1 MKRNID
7 DEMEL
12 IDKTLES
19 VFKVH
24 SCPEALETLTD
35 TELENLLNDLQA
47 LNNQVEIAIEEQ
59 RLLSSTE
66 IEQMED
72 VLDSVSFVDKF

>member
-1 MKRNID
+1 MKRNLD

-19 VFKVH
+19 VMKLQN
-24 SCPEALETLTD
+24 SPEVLETLTD
-35 TELENLLNDLQA
+35 TELENLLNDLQT
-47 LNNQVEIAIEEQ
+47 LNNQIDIAIEEQ

-66 IEQMED
+66 LEQMEV
-72 VLDSVSFVDKF
+72 VLDSVSFADKF